1 MAISMSASATSPSL
15 QLDTPTAFAAI
26 AVAAVAWDGVLTMAG
41 TRALRHCLDYR
52 KPYRELTDGEMM
64 DLMQR
69 LLAMLRQRGSQQ
81 LIVQAAA
88 VLSPGQ
94 RTTAYAA
101 ASEIMRS
108 DGPLEPDERN
118 ILRNLASC
126 LELTESDTAP
136 VQAVMDLLHAD
147 LET

>member
-1 MAISMSASATSPSL
+1 
-15 QLDTPTAFAAI
+15 
-26 AVAAVAWDGVLTMAG
+26 MAG

-52 KPYRELTDGEMM
+52 QPYRELTDGEMM

>member
-1 MAISMSASATSPSL
+1 MAISMSAPATSPSL
-15 QLDTPTAFAAI
+15 QLDTHTAFAAI

-52 KPYRELTDGEMM
+52 QPYRELTDGEMM

-108 DGPLEPDERN
+108 DGPLEPD
-118 ILRNLASC
+118 
-126 LELTESDTAP
+126 
-136 VQAVMDLLHAD
+136 
-147 LET
+147 